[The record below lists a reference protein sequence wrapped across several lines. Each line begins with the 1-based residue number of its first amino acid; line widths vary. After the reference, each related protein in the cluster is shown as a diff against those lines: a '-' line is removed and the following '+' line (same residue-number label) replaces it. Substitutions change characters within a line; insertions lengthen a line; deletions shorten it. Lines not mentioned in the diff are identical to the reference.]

1 LPAVTRPGRRARQ
14 KVAELLAATQTEL
27 DKVTRLVQAGKL
39 AGAAKIGV
47 RVGKVLGRFK
57 VAKHFDL
64 QITDTSVA
72 WTAAMPRSPPRP
84 RWTAP
89 TSSVPP

>member
-1 LPAVTRPGRRARQ
+1 
-14 KVAELLAATQTEL
+14 
-27 DKVTRLVQAGKL
+27 
-39 AGAAKIGV
+39 V

-84 RWTAP
+84 R
-89 TSSVPP
+89 